1 MATTP
6 ILRGLRDMKIAAWN
20 SAASYGTA
28 YDVYGAREMGIELV
42 LESDQLEGDD
52 VVLDRYS
59 KIIAVTFR
67 FANAAVD
74 LGLLDILSGG
84 ALVSNANYEDVVIG
98 ENDNI
103 PYVAMA
109 GRIVSSSGR
118 DVHVFVPKAKLSGN
132 LQYQAAYGQYVV
144 PQAEFQGVNEGAAN
158 GIVRFRNFAA
168 ATALEIP
175 LRTATGGL

>member
-6 ILRGLRDMKIAAWN
+6 ILRGLRDMKVAAWN
-20 SAASYGTA
+20 GVASYGTA
-28 YDVYGAREMGIELV
+28 YDVYGAREMAIELV

-59 KIIAVTFR
+59 KIVSVTFR

-74 LGLLDILSGG
+74 LELLKTLSGG
-84 ALVSNANYEDVVIG
+84 TLVSNASYEDTVIG
-98 ENDNI
+98 EDDNI

-109 GRIVSSSGR
+109 GRIVSSGGR

-132 LQYQAAYGQYVV
+132 LQYQAAFGQYVI
-144 PQAEFQGVNEGAAN
+144 PQAEFQGVNEGTAN
-158 GIVRFRNFAA
+158 GIVRFRNFSAT
-168 ATALEIP
+168 TALEIP
-175 LRTATGGL
+175 LRTTTGS